1 MSANM
6 HTTSPAYSRSL
17 NPQYQAI
24 LLLVGRI
31 LVALIFVWFGYLKL
45 TNWDG
50 SIQYFTKWGFAWA
63 PTLGA
68 TLAVIFELGG
78 GILLVIGWKTRWVA
92 AALFVY
98 LIAAT
103 LIVHTYWTYDA
114 AQRFNQMSHF
124 YKNVAIMGAMFF
136 LAAVGPGRYSV
147 DKS

>member
-1 MSANM
+1 MSANLNA
-6 HTTSPAYSRSL
+6 TSAYSPPY
-17 NPQYQAI
+17 NPTYQAT

-68 TLAVIFELGG
+68 TLAVLFELGG
-78 GILLVIGWKTRWVA
+78 GILLLIGWKTRWVA

-124 YKNVAIMGAMFF
+124 YKNLAIMGAMVV